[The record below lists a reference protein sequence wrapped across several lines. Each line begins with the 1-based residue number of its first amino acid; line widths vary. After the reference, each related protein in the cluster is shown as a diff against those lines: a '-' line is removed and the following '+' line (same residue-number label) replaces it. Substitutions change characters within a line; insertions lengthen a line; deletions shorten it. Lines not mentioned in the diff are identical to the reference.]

1 MSEEILSALI
11 TQTDREKINNVLEEL
26 KSYRQVTITN
36 DSELVNANT
45 AITDLKRA
53 KKDMDEIRKTKI
65 EPFKVKT
72 DHLNGVYQPVIKA
85 IQNGINN
92 IDVGMGIF
100 YRKKQIEDQKEQA
113 RRDAE
118 ARELQRK
125 KDEAAQ
131 KELEKVK
138 KYEEEGR
145 IAMKEK
151 AEARAESLIE
161 QAETTVAA
169 QVEEVKL
176 AGTHFVKNYHATI
189 KSKRMACEYLLSF
202 PQYEDFVT
210 IDIKKVEKQQ
220 KMSNG
225 KEVFPGIEFRES
237 LSSRTRT

>member
-145 IAMKEK
+145 TKL
-151 AEARAESLIE
+151 AEQAAGRAESLIK

-176 AGTHFVKNYHATI
+176 GGTHFVTSYQAIVIDK
-189 KSKRMACEYLLSF
+189 KKACEFLLSNPAYF
-202 PQYEDFVT
+202 ECVE
-210 IDIKKVEKQQ
+210 IKTKPLERMQKVA
-220 KMSNG
+220 NG
-225 KEVFPGIEFRES
+225 KMVFPGIQFRES
-237 LSSRTRT
+237 SRSRTRT